1 MHAEGFRISLEEKNM
16 IGDKDAAAMIAVSDL
31 ARAKSFYGGTLGLK
45 EAQSIPEADLVMY
58 QTGNSMVAIYKTEFA
73 GSNKA
78 TYVSWNV
85 GDDIDS
91 IVRDLKAKGVSF
103 EHY

>member
-58 QTGNSMVAIYKTEFA
+58 RPATQWSRSTRPSLPAPTRLPTLA
-73 GSNKA
+73 GMSA
-78 TYVSWNV
+78 TTSTA
-85 GDDIDS
+85 S
-91 IVRDLKAKGVSF
+91 SATSRPRALA
-103 EHY
+103 